1 MLRPVLLSLLLIG
14 PAWPALSQ
22 TGAVSA
28 SEGAGPG
35 VGAEAS
41 PFAAA
46 PGTMRVSEP
55 LAGVGGISAVRADDG
70 VPYLPLQD
78 LCGAADASA
87 VDVTRAYADCI
98 AAETGAYDR
107 IAAGLPGYE
116 PGLLA
121 SCEAATRASGSGYLS
136 LLACL
141 EPGSD

>member
-1 MLRPVLLSLLLIG
+1 MLRPVLISLLLIG
-14 PAWPALSQ
+14 PAWPALSE

-28 SEGAGPG
+28 SQGAGPG
-35 VGAEAS
+35 VGAEAP

-78 LCGAADASA
+78 LCGAAAASA

-116 PGLLA
+116 PRLLA
-121 SCEAATRASGSGYLS
+121 SCEAATTASGSGYLS

-141 EPGSD
+141 EPASD